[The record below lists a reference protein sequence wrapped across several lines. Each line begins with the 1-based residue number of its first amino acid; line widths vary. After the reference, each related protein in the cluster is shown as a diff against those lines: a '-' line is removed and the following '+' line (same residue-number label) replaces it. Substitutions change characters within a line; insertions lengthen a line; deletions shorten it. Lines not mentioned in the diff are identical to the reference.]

1 MAGFLPQ
8 KGKIMKVQRI
18 IKAAIGATLDRRLV
32 NNAAKKSDKNVSD
45 MFVKRLEAIS
55 GPSASNYKDRLTSW
69 HLAYLNNLER
79 VKKIDEMNEP
89 FKKKSP
95 LVEFFKNLFKLK

>member
-1 MAGFLPQ
+1 MR
-8 KGKIMKVQRI
+8 VQRM

-32 NNAAKKSDKNVSD
+32 NKAAKNLDKSSKDN
-45 MFVKRLEAIS
+45 FVKRLEAIS
-55 GPSASNYKDRLTSW
+55 GPAASNCKDRLTSW

-79 VKKIDEMNEP
+79 VKKVEEMNEP

-95 LVEFFKNLFKLK
+95 LVEFFKNLFNLK

>member
-1 MAGFLPQ
+1 MR
-8 KGKIMKVQRI
+8 VQRI

-32 NNAAKKSDKNVSD
+32 NNAAKNLDKNPKD
-45 MFVKRLEAIS
+45 NFVKRLEAIS
-55 GPSASNYKDRLTSW
+55 GPSASSYKDRLTSW

-95 LVEFFKNLFKLK
+95 LVEFLKKMFNFKK

>member
-1 MAGFLPQ
+1 MR
-8 KGKIMKVQRI
+8 VQRI

-32 NNAAKKSDKNVSD
+32 NNAARNLDKTPKDN
-45 MFVKRLEAIS
+45 FVKRLEAIS
-55 GPSASNYKDRLTSW
+55 GPSASNCRDSLTSW
-69 HLAYLNNLER
+69 RLAYLNNLER
-79 VKKIDEMNEP
+79 IKMIEKMNEP

>member
-1 MAGFLPQ
+1 MR
-8 KGKIMKVQRI
+8 VQRM

-32 NNAAKKSDKNVSD
+32 NKAAKNLDKSSKDN
-45 MFVKRLEAIS
+45 FVKRLEAIS
-55 GPSASNYKDRLTSW
+55 GPAASNCKDRLTSW

-79 VKKIDEMNEP
+79 VKKVDEMNEP

-95 LVEFFKNLFKLK
+95 LVEFFKNLFNLK

>member
-1 MAGFLPQ
+1 MR
-8 KGKIMKVQRI
+8 VQRM

-32 NNAAKKSDKNVSD
+32 NKAAKNLDKSSKDN
-45 MFVKRLEAIS
+45 FVKRLEAIS

-69 HLAYLNNLER
+69 HLAYLNNLKR

-95 LVEFFKNLFKLK
+95 LVEFFKKLFKLK

>member
-1 MAGFLPQ
+1 
-8 KGKIMKVQRI
+8 MKVQRM

-32 NNAAKKSDKNVSD
+32 NKAAKNLDKSSKDN
-45 MFVKRLEAIS
+45 FVKRLEAIS
-55 GPSASNYKDRLTSW
+55 GPAASNCKDRLTSW

-79 VKKIDEMNEP
+79 VKKVEEMNEP

-95 LVEFFKNLFKLK
+95 LVEFFKNLFNLK

>member
-1 MAGFLPQ
+1 MR
-8 KGKIMKVQRI
+8 VQRI

-55 GPSASNYKDRLTSW
+55 GPSASSYKDRLTSW

-79 VKKIDEMNEP
+79 IKKIEKMNEP
-89 FKKKSP
+89 FKKQTSI
-95 LVEFFKNLFKLK
+95 FKFLKNILKIK